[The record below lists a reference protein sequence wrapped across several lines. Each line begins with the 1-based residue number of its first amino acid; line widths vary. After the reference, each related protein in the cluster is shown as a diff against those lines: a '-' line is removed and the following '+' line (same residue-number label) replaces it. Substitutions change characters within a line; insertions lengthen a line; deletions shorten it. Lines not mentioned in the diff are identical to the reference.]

1 MRLCFCD
8 TNPNPSIKTM
18 YSFLSKCLSFYRP
31 LILYCLILFT
41 LTSYTSSIIKTCSF
55 ESQSENYLD
64 FKCLIHPDLNNSWI
78 IESSSNKSVPPFKE
92 NDFKFALLENAD
104 KKPFKASLLTTQF
117 SKEVFGCVSF
127 WYYGPVS
134 DNTIRVSINGNPSEK
149 IVRTQRNNT
158 FWTYFETGYF
168 SNKTEHQVSIT
179 AEVKESN
186 VSVTDIEYGDEPC
199 KNVAQ
204 MCTFSHGLC
213 SFHSASKKKWKQSR
227 NKTLS
232 KHSFVSV
239 DFDGT
244 DSSADLLSTVYPV
257 TKTKTACIDFKYL
270 FRDLEQSNQP
280 KLDVK
285 IFNLVNGSSKSVW
298 STIGQSNN
306 SSFFERKVLQ
316 VSGLAT
322 EWRVQ
327 FSVDFVNSV
336 SGFAALTDILIDP
349 NHCQENL
356 DCNFESGTCLW
367 DIVNLDLDETSSWR
381 RKTWE
386 TFVEHNST
394 SFNLPSEDVTL
405 KSSTGS
411 YFFVAKLE
419 NDQVNLTDSNRPKIR
434 SQVIFH
440 PVRKA
445 CFSLWLFTNSLNEI
459 DSQLEVTFMTDKE
472 QTILKAMPA
481 KSDLKLWK
489 RILYDLSFD
498 SDTHGYFEITKID
511 GDDTSLAFDEI
522 GLDFKECNRTHGVEN
537 LPDIANVPKKSILNC
552 DFDYNNPCHYI
563 IPAPFEGNLFNWKLV
578 SDYPGPGHD
587 SKEIHQ
593 EFLVSSNFNGLPA
606 VPRTFTE
613 FSSPPFNSSCI
624 CFLRFNF
631 STQGDYE
638 ISLRVQSE
646 HFYEIW
652 HKKQFQ
658 SEFMD
663 WRQFEVA
670 LSPSSDPVRLNFRS
684 ERRDGFIAIDQ
695 IQLTHCDMPLI
706 RPRMCSFESS
716 SASECSKQWISPNVT
731 STSDLFK
738 DGPTRDANLSRSGK
752 VVLLRDGQIKSHKF
766 MATKS
771 CVIQFHYMVFNT
783 SLEVSFDHKDD
794 GKSKVQK
801 VLKSDPDNYAFK
813 EFSWTV
819 DGSQQITADYITLSI
834 KSVSA
839 DKHNSYAAIDNT
851 FFSEGCQFFFAQ
863 NSDPKKGKFFL

>member
-1 MRLCFCD
+1 MC
-8 TNPNPSIKTM
+8 
-18 YSFLSKCLSFYRP
+18 SFLSKYLSFYRP

-78 IESSSNKSVPPFKE
+78 IESSSNRSVPAFKE

-117 SKEVFGCVSF
+117 SKDVFGCVSF
-127 WYYGPVS
+127 WYYSPVS
-134 DNTIRVSINGNPSEK
+134 DNTIQVSIDGNPSEK

-168 SNKTEHQVSIT
+168 NNKTEHQVSIT

-199 KNVAQ
+199 TNVAQ

-213 SFHSASKKKWKQSR
+213 SFHSASEKEWKQSR

-285 IFNLVNGSSKSVW
+285 IFNPVNGSSKSVW

-316 VSGLAT
+316 VSGLTT

-336 SGFAALTDILIDP
+336 SGFAALTDVLIDP

-367 DIVNLDLDETSSWR
+367 DIVNSDLDEASSWR
-381 RKTWE
+381 RKTQE
-386 TFVEHNST
+386 TFVEHSST

-411 YFFVAKLE
+411 YLFVAKLE
-419 NDQVNLTDSNRPKIR
+419 NDQANLTDSNRPKIR

-522 GLDFKECNRTHGVEN
+522 GLDFKECHRTHDDEN
-537 LPDIANVPKKSILNC
+537 LPDIANVAKKSILNC
-552 DFDYNNPCHYI
+552 DFDDNNPCHYI

-578 SDYPGPGHD
+578 SDYAGPGHD

-606 VPRTFTE
+606 APRTFTE
-613 FSSPPFNSSCI
+613 FLSPLFKSSCI

-631 STQGDYE
+631 STQGDYD

-652 HKKQFQ
+652 HKEQFK

-684 ERRDGFIAIDQ
+684 ERRNGFIAIDQ
-695 IQLTHCDMPLI
+695 IQLTHCDHADIPLI
-706 RPRMCSFESS
+706 RPGMCSFESS
-716 SASECSKQWISPNVT
+716 SATECSKQWISPNVT

-738 DGPTRDANLSRSGK
+738 DGPTRDANLSRLGK

-771 CVIQFHYMVFNT
+771 CAIQFHYMVVNT

-794 GKSKVQK
+794 
-801 VLKSDPDNYAFK
+801 
-813 EFSWTV
+813 
-819 DGSQQITADYITLSI
+819 DG
-834 KSVSA
+834 
-839 DKHNSYAAIDNT
+839 
-851 FFSEGCQFFFAQ
+851 
-863 NSDPKKGKFFL
+863 